1 MMTRQ
6 HFKHFVFYPF
16 AAVTGLVTAIWFATP
31 YVAQH
36 YLTAYLNEQGK
47 DLSVGA
53 LSIDFFPPKI
63 DVKNIVINDKTHDT
77 LSLKRATFGIEFWPL
92 FTKTVH
98 ISEANIEGLHL
109 TVAQKEKNWI
119 VAGINTT
126 QFIAPT
132 DQSEASTEE
141 ENSADTASTP
151 WSITLPEFTFR
162 DGQVSLSRQADLN
175 TPVESDTVILKQLRI
190 EDLSG
195 QGLTWQG
202 NIAASV
208 LVNEAEMSLDSQFD
222 YSPEQANANI
232 DITDTRLM
240 ISSFKHF
247 LPAPYNTGSGLLD
260 LNASLL
266 FSLQSVNNRAVYDI
280 KNLTLDTKITDLTLP
295 LGEQDRSS
303 TKSTSLQLSQAN
315 LRFVSADQLTATGTM
330 TLDSTQSSFAQEDR
344 QAQLDKL
351 TLNLPFDVSR
361 DTSGLTAKGRL
372 DLALEK
378 PYFAQADLDVQLATL
393 QFSTPFDVKQSE
405 QGITATGDLITQ
417 LGKSRF
423 AQASQ
428 HIVFDDLA
436 LKTPFTI
443 KQDKESGLN
452 ANLAST
458 TLDVNTLALSLDS
471 LAVQNKQL
479 HIALKDVDVAMDP
492 KAAVSASLFTD
503 IQSNGLAVQ
512 QAGNTAH
519 YDVFTLSNTLSL
531 TKSDDALSAQND
543 QLKVAIE
550 GVNAKHIDEKQVSL
564 GAATLTAKQLD
575 FEQKMGKLPRITGQN
590 INFSSSALDSL
601 LTDNKRIAS
610 WANASLNDLSFSQQ
624 GDNVN
629 VTLTQ
634 LDLDDLTVSQILTES
649 TKQALPSLSHVNHIR
664 IEEVTA
670 NQDGADIKQI
680 TADAFAINLMI
691 DAQKRIENLVF
702 TSGADQQDATQPT
715 PDTKSVPREND
726 VAPIATDA
734 QDPAFKAP
742 YYVVLGAYDT
752 TGASSIYF
760 QDRSITPTLKRSLDI
775 ETLSLRDLNSK
786 KKDQATVFSF
796 KARSGK
802 YTTLKADATVW
813 PLADKLTLQSKVQ
826 VREAELP
833 PFSSYIANVL
843 GYQIDSGQLDLDL
856 NLEAK
861 SGTLNGDSHIVLR
874 EFDLGGRQDSNSV
887 VRAGAVPLNIAVG
900 ILKDSDNNIDLN
912 IPLSGDI
919 NNPEFGWKDF
929 LFLPV
934 KKALYTASSTYLM
947 QTFIPYANVISIAQ
961 LAGDQLLKIRVEPLI
976 FNAEEDTLN
985 DSQEA
990 FLNQLTA
997 LMKDKKDSQL
1007 KACGVTSFVDLGF
1020 EKPPVSIDDETKEQA
1035 RNLAQKR
1042 ADHLK
1047 DYLVNEGITSS
1058 RIFLCSPE
1066 IDLSKS
1072 SKPRVELNF

>member
-1 MMTRQ
+1 MRTNS
-6 HFKHFVFYPF
+6 F
-16 AAVTGLVTAIWFATP
+16 
-31 YVAQH
+31 
-36 YLTAYLNEQGK
+36 NN
-47 DLSVGA
+47 
-53 LSIDFFPPKI
+53 FF
-63 DVKNIVINDKTHDT
+63 
-77 LSLKRATFGIEFWPL
+77 S
-92 FTKTVH
+92 
-98 ISEANIEGLHL
+98 
-109 TVAQKEKNWI
+109 
-119 VAGINTT
+119 
-126 QFIAPT
+126 
-132 DQSEASTEE
+132 
-141 ENSADTASTP
+141 
-151 WSITLPEFTFR
+151 
-162 DGQVSLSRQADLN
+162 
-175 TPVESDTVILKQLRI
+175 
-190 EDLSG
+190 
-195 QGLTWQG
+195 
-202 NIAASV
+202 
-208 LVNEAEMSLDSQFD
+208 
-222 YSPEQANANI
+222 
-232 DITDTRLM
+232 
-240 ISSFKHF
+240 
-247 LPAPYNTGSGLLD
+247 
-260 LNASLL
+260 
-266 FSLQSVNNRAVYDI
+266 AVYDI

-295 LGEQDRSS
+295 LGEQDTSS

-351 TLNLPFDVSR
+351 TLNLPFDISR

-479 HIALKDVDVAMDP
+479 HIALKDVDVTMDP

-680 TADAFAINLMI
+680 TADSFTINLMI

-1047 DYLVNEGITSS
+1047 DYLVSEGITSS